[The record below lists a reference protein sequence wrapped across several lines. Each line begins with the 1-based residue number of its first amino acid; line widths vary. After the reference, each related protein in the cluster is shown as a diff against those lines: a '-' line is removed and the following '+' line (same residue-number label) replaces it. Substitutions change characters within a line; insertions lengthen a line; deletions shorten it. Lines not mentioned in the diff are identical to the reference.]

1 MTPPWANTGAASI
14 SGRRV
19 AADQTRP
26 EMGDNMAIAE
36 DILNTLRGKGL
47 DVFVE
52 DGAVI
57 LKLRIATVCSGI
69 EAPIFALRS
78 QQMGL
83 ENLAMGL
90 RLDFTQVF
98 ACEIEKHKQEII
110 RLNAA
115 DKDLK
120 IFGDVVELS
129 RPGATQA

>member
-26 EMGDNMAIAE
+26 EMVDNMAIAE

-47 DVFVE
+47 DVIVE

-83 ENLAMGL
+83 VNIVMEQL
-90 RLDFTQVF
+90 LDFTQVF
-98 ACEIEKHKQEII
+98 AFEIEKHMGGGG
-110 RLNAA
+110 RRGAA
-115 DKDLK
+115 
-120 IFGDVVELS
+120 GGGRGGGGGGGGRG
-129 RPGATQA
+129 RPGAT